1 MSSIEQIEANRINAA
16 KSTGPRTTEGKSAV
30 AANALK
36 HGIFARSPALA
47 GENTSAFSA
56 LNDALLLRFQPATP
70 EEEILVSTIA
80 RNAWYLERFAQIE
93 VQIWGDNLSAL
104 PAGQNYPLPSPTNA
118 TTLASPISSTASIPP
133 TAPTAA

>member
-1 MSSIEQIEANRINAA
+1 MPSIKQIEANRLNAG
-16 KSTGPRTTEGKSAV
+16 KSTGPRTTEGKAVV

-36 HGIFARSPALA
+36 HGIYARSPALA
-47 GENTSAFSA
+47 GENTSAFTD
-56 LNDALLLRFQPATP
+56 LKDALLLQPATP

-104 PAGQNYPLPSPTNA
+104 PAGQNYPL
-118 TTLASPISSTASIPP
+118 
-133 TAPTAA
+133 